1 MQGQQPYPAFPA
13 SPLTPA
19 ISRPQ
24 ETPCQQLVFFLKD
37 TSAADLR
44 AIIEFIYKGSVNV
57 AQSQLASFIKTAETL
72 QIRGLSGED
81 DPKVRRSVGV
91 NDPVQC
97 VLPWARR
104 QTRIFPQFVGI
115 LAYVVPLCCRFNM
128 SRLVSD
134 SFNIRT
140 GIILLRGEPNISLVL
155 A

>member
-1 MQGQQPYPAFPA
+1 MRAPAALPTIPCISPNTSRPPVHRRRPA
-13 SPLTPA
+13 S
-19 ISRPQ
+19 SWSSS
-24 ETPCQQLVFFLKD
+24 LKD

-91 NDPVQC
+91 NAPVQC

-115 LAYVVPLCCRFNM
+115 LAYVVPLYCRFDI
-128 SRLVSD
+128 SSLVWD
-134 SFNIRT
+134 SLNNRT
-140 GIILLRGEPNISLVL
+140 GINIITM
-155 A
+155 